1 MLARYHR
8 GVLPT
13 PSRRFCLN
21 SRPALLDI
29 AFRYNLTSWT
39 NLLRLICMC
48 VGKNIPFINSRF
60 FTTAVILFLL
70 FTASGVSVTL
80 HYCHGMGG
88 KFSISSCSMS
98 QIKSRSDNFS
108 KVISTSRDPCCANH
122 TFSLTS
128 SDRYNPFLPK
138 IYDERTWKNLR
149 LVSSSL
155 ADYFCF
161 PLIIHPLKFPSRSTA
176 LHTALGT
183 YLLNSALL
191 I

>member
-8 GVLPT
+8 GVLPR
-13 PSRRFCLN
+13 PSRRLCLD
-21 SRPALLDI
+21 SRAALLDI
-29 AFRYNLTSWT
+29 AFPYNLTSWR
-39 NLLRLICMC
+39 NLRKLVCMC

-60 FTTAVILFLL
+60 FTTAVILLLL

-98 QIKSRSDNFS
+98 QIKSRIHNFP
-108 KVISTSRDPCCANH
+108 KVISTSRDPCCENH

-138 IYDERTWKNLR
+138 IYNERTWKNLH

-155 ADYFCF
+155 ADYFSF
-161 PLIIHPLKFPSRSTA
+161 QLIFHPLKFRSRS
-176 LHTALGT
+176 TALGT